1 MVLGFPRPKRV
12 RARSRQSAAQRPM
25 QRPAGVLSARELEVL
40 RHLATGMPNKQIARE
55 LGISE
60 STVRNHLSLI
70 FKKLSATN
78 RVEAV
83 MSALRV
89 GLVAFLSD

>member
-1 MVLGFPRPKRV
+1 
-12 RARSRQSAAQRPM
+12 
-25 QRPAGVLSARELEVL
+25 
-40 RHLATGMPNKQIARE
+40 MPNKQIARE

>member
-1 MVLGFPRPKRV
+1 MLGFPEAKRG
-12 RARSRQSAAQRPM
+12 RARSAAARPM
-25 QRPAGVLSARELEVL
+25 ERPAGVLSARELEVV

-70 FKKLSATN
+70 FKKLRATN
-78 RVEAV
+78 RLEAV

-89 GLVAFLSD
+89 GLVVF

>member
-1 MVLGFPRPKRV
+1 MVLGFPEAKRG
-12 RARSRQSAAQRPM
+12 RARSGRSAQARPGE
-25 QRPAGVLSARELEVL
+25 RSAGVLSTRELEVL